1 MVEPARA
8 LLIDLDGVIRRW
20 EWLPQGPIEEQFG
33 LPAGT
38 VAGVAFEP
46 ALLEEAV
53 LGRITDEEWRQRVAA
68 RLAET
73 YGRETATAAVAAWSA
88 PAGVVDWAVLDLV
101 RKARR
106 RARVCLVTNASTRLE
121 VDLQRLGIPEEFDA
135 IVNSSRV
142 GARKPGA
149 RIFEA
154 ALAAADVPAA
164 QALYVDDKPGFV
176 AAAQGLGL
184 RGHVFTGVQSL
195 SDALR
200 AAGLHDGGCHA
211 ARRARSQ
218 TTQGCV

>member
-20 EWLPQGPIEEQFG
+20 DWLPQGSIEERFG
-33 LPAGT
+33 LPAGA
-38 VAGVAFEP
+38 VAGAAFEP
-46 ALLEEAV
+46 ALLDEAV
-53 LGRITDEEWRQRVAA
+53 LGRITDEEWRRGTVA

-73 YGRETATAAVAAWSA
+73 YRLETAMAAVAAWSA

-101 RKARR
+101 RQARR
-106 RARVCLVTNASTRLE
+106 RAQVCLVTNASTRLE
-121 VDLQRLGIPEEFDA
+121 VDLERLGILEAFDA

-142 GARKPGA
+142 GARKPDA

-154 ALAAADVPAA
+154 ALAAADVAA
-164 QALYVDDKPGFV
+164 AHALYVDDKPGFV

-195 SDALR
+195 RDALR
-200 AAGLHDGGCHA
+200 AAGLHDGG
-211 ARRARSQ
+211 
-218 TTQGCV
+218 